1 MANTIKTG
9 AILIAE
15 GAILPIITSNQI
27 KGEPMEPNI
36 QNQPQPFKPN
46 VAPPTARAGSDGD
59 QTVAGKASNAVH
71 AVREQVKDRGAEMID
86 QVKKKASE
94 VYDQANKG
102 LSEQYEK
109 SIDYDRENPGKTAL
123 IAFGVGVG
131 LLMMSNFGAS
141 RRRVIEP
148 VTNGGVIIDDAT
160 MQEVATKRLADQ
172 PDLASVSAVIREGR
186 AILAGSVNSA
196 AIKVK
201 AEHLVK
207 AVLGVKS
214 VDNQIV
220 FPTQ

>member
-1 MANTIKTG
+1 M
-9 AILIAE
+9 
-15 GAILPIITSNQI
+15 
-27 KGEPMEPNI
+27 
-36 QNQPQPFKPN
+36 
-46 VAPPTARAGSDGD
+46 
-59 QTVAGKASNAVH
+59 
-71 AVREQVKDRGAEMID
+71 
-86 QVKKKASE
+86 
-94 VYDQANKG
+94 
-102 LSEQYEK
+102 
-109 SIDYDRENPGKTAL
+109 
-123 IAFGVGVG
+123 IAFGVGVGVG

-141 RRRVIEP
+141 RRRVVEL

-160 MQEVATKRLADQ
+160 MQEVATKRLADH

>member
-1 MANTIKTG
+1 
-9 AILIAE
+9 
-15 GAILPIITSNQI
+15 
-27 KGEPMEPNI
+27 MEPNI

-46 VAPPTARAGSDGD
+46 VAPTPMARAVSDGD
-59 QTVAGKASNAVH
+59 QTVADKASNAAH
-71 AVREQVKDRGAEMID
+71 AAREQLKGRGAEMID
-86 QVKKKASE
+86 EVKKKASE
-94 VYDQANKG
+94 VYDQANKS

-109 SIDYDRENPGKTAL
+109 SIDYGRENPGKTAL
-123 IAFGVGVG
+123 IAFGVGIGVG
-131 LLMMSNFGAS
+131 LLMMSNFGES
-141 RRRVIEP
+141 RRRRVVEP
-148 VTNGGVIIDDAT
+148 FMNGGVIIDDAT
-160 MQEVATKRLADQ
+160 MQEVATKRLADH